1 MEIAEEE
8 FKDWKQHRVTQ
19 EITRMVT
26 EELEFLDSQWRPNI
40 GDGFEAIAI
49 EQSFRMGKIEAY
61 QEILDLNPKGDKK

>member
-1 MEIAEEE
+1 
-8 FKDWKQHRVTQ
+8 
-19 EITRMVT
+19 MVT

-40 GDGFEAIAI
+40 GDGFEVIAI